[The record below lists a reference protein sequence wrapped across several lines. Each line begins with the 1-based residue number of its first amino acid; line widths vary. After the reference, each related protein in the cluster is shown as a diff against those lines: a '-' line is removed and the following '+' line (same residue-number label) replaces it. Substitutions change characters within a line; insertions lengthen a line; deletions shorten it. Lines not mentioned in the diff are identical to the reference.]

1 VPRRRRVVPA
11 LALAALVGGSTLL
24 HWLAGRHFHGLW
36 IVPDEPIYASRA
48 IEVWHNGPFGLLH
61 GPAAGYGLLYPVI
74 AGIPLSLGSP
84 VSGYHALKPVQALV
98 VSLAAIPVFCYG
110 RRLMPARFALVAAAL
125 TLASPL
131 LLYSGLVMTEVLFYP
146 LAALV
151 LLAIARAVETA
162 APRDQAVALVLVVA
176 AVLTRTQAVV
186 FVGVFALAA
195 ALDAVFARDR
205 SRLRAFWPVWLLVVV
220 GLLVAGIR
228 PGVVGAYAETLRG
241 GYPMGAALRL
251 TFDHLSYIVL
261 STGVVP
267 FAALVMLAVT
277 TVRNREPDPATR
289 AFVALALAAVAVVV
303 VQIGLFSSRY
313 SPHLLGRDLAALP
326 PLLFMSLSLWLARGA
341 PRPRITVAFA
351 GFAVLAVVLLAPWNT
366 LVTADAF
373 ADTFDLTLF
382 TRIHEKPADVVTL
395 FALVMIGLFAL
406 TPRRAVLLLPLPV
419 AALLLVASAVAADE
433 IGSAVNARQAAVVG
447 STQNW
452 IDRRATGDV
461 AFLYGGEG
469 SWPTVW
475 QVRFWNR
482 RIDQVLSVA
491 PNRVPGPLSQRL
503 FTVPV
508 DGRLPMRERFVVAA
522 DRFSFVGAAIAHLT
536 QVGQDVTGLTLWR
549 LDGAPRVDSVIG
561 GVQPNGDMSHP
572 ATVSVYDCRRGRL
585 ELTLLPKATRVLH
598 VLLNNRPILTS
609 RIAGLASWS
618 GTVSVPPSTSSR
630 LCNFTIVP
638 QQLLGSTRIA
648 FVRE

>member
-1 VPRRRRVVPA
+1 VTRAARVVPA
-11 LALAALVGGSTLL
+11 LALPALVGLSTLL
-24 HWLAGRHFHGLW
+24 HWLAARHLHGLW

-48 IEVWHNGPFGLLH
+48 VEVWQHGPFGLLH
-61 GPAAGYGLLYPVI
+61 GPTAGYGLLYPVV
-74 AGIPLSLGSP
+74 AGIPLSVGST
-84 VSGYHALKPVQALV
+84 VTGYHSLKLLQALV
-98 VSLAAIPVFCYG
+98 VSLAAVPVFAYG
-110 RRLMPARFALVAAAL
+110 RRLMPAPFALLAAIL

-151 LLAIARAVETA
+151 LLAIARAIETT

-186 FVGVFALAA
+186 FIGVFALAA
-195 ALDAVFARDR
+195 ALDAMFARDR
-205 SRLRAFWPVWLLVVV
+205 SRLRSFWPVWLLVVA

-241 GYPMGAALRL
+241 GYPAGAALRL
-251 TFDHLSYIVL
+251 TYDHLSYIAL
-261 STGVVP
+261 STGIVP
-267 FAALVMLAVT
+267 FAALVMLAVAA
-277 TVRNREPDPATR
+277 VRGREPDPAAR
-289 AFVALALAAVAVVV
+289 AFLALALAAVAVIV

-326 PLLFMSLSLWLARGA
+326 PLLFLSLSLWLSRGA
-341 PRPRITVAFA
+341 PRPRVTVAFA
-351 GFAVLAVVLLAPWNT
+351 GFAVLALVLLAPWNT
-366 LVTADAF
+366 IVTSEAF

-382 TRIHEKPADVVTL
+382 TRIHVKPADIVTP
-395 FALVMIGLFAL
+395 FALVMIALFAL
-406 TPRRAVLLLPLPV
+406 TPRRAVLLLPLAV
-419 AALLLVASAVAADE
+419 LAVLVPASVVAADE
-433 IGSAVNARQAAVVG
+433 IGKAVNARQAAVVG
-447 STQNW
+447 STPNW
-452 IDRRATGDV
+452 IDRHATSDV

-475 QVRFWNR
+475 QERFWNR
-482 RIDQVLSVA
+482 RIDRVLSVA
-491 PNRVPGPLSQRL
+491 PNRVPGPLSQTL
-503 FTVPV
+503 FTVPI

-522 DRFSFVGAAIAHLT
+522 DRFSFVGAPSAHLT

-549 LDGAPRVDSVIG
+549 LDGPPRVDTVVG
-561 GVQPNGDMSHP
+561 GVQPNGDMSQP
-572 ATVSVYDCRRGRL
+572 ATVSVYDCRRGQL
-585 ELTLLPKATRVLH
+585 EVTLLPKATQVLH
-598 VLLNNRPILTS
+598 ILLNNRPILTR

-618 GTVSVPPSTSSR
+618 GAVSVPPSASPR

-648 FVRE
+648 FVRG